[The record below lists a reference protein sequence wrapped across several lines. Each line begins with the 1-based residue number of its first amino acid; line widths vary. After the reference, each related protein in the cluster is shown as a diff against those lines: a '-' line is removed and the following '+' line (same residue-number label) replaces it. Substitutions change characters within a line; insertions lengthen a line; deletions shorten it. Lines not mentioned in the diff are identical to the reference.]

1 MSTSTAPSPRPD
13 APPPPAP
20 PSRTAPASV
29 DPGGPPRS
37 RRRTVLTTIGWWL
50 HGAARVWL
58 ALALLVYGLSKIV
71 LLQFGQADLGDAL
84 IPYGQMSP
92 MGLLWRMVG
101 FSPLF
106 QILSGVAEAGAG
118 AALLW
123 RRTVP
128 LGALLG
134 LADMVFVFVLNLCYD
149 VPVKQLSGALAL
161 LSLIVLAPWLPRVG
175 RAVLGHGALREGP
188 WPRLLPWRRADRVAG
203 TLAAIAAVAVAVGS
217 FAVLPLITPK
227 PTEDISAPTG
237 VWSVQH
243 DARPAAAQ
251 LAEDTRIQQLA
262 FGQWD
267 YGGRS
272 QVSIRRA
279 SGEILRGTYTRTGPS
294 TVHLE
299 LRPLRM
305 PGQSRQEIEDSEPL
319 VLDLAIAE
327 QADGHLRLTGTGE
340 DLLVAEDPSDT
351 VLYDRGFSWAPRPD
365 DPFNR

>member
-1 MSTSTAPSPRPD
+1 MRPGARWTRGHEHCCRPD
-13 APPPPAP
+13 
-20 PSRTAPASV
+20 
-29 DPGGPPRS
+29 PRA
-37 RRRTVLTTIGWWL
+37 RRRTVLVTLGWWL
-50 HGAARVWL
+50 HGVARVWL
-58 ALALLVYGLSKIV
+58 ALALLVYGLAKIT
-71 LLQFGQADLGDAL
+71 LGQFGQADLGDAL

-101 FSPLF
+101 YSPLF

-134 LADMVFVFVLNLCYD
+134 LADMTFVLVLNLAYD

-161 LSLIVLAPWLPRVG
+161 LSLIVLAPWLPRLW
-175 RAVLGHGALREGP
+175 RAVLGHGPLRGGP

-203 TLAAIAAVAVAVGS
+203 ALAAAAAVVVAVGS
-217 FAVLPLITPK
+217 IAVLPLIAPK
-227 PTEDISAPTG
+227 PTEDLSAPAG
-237 VWSVQH
+237 VWSVQR

-267 YGGRS
+267 HDGRAL
-272 QVSIRRA
+272 VSIRRA
-279 SGEILRGTYTRTGPS
+279 DGEVLRGTSSRTSPS

-299 LRPLRM
+299 LWPLPM
-305 PGQSRQEIEDSEPL
+305 PGQTRQEIEKSDPL
-319 VLDLAIAE
+319 VLDLTIAK
-327 QADGHLRLTGTGE
+327 QADGGLRLTGSGE
-340 DLLVAEDPSDT
+340 DLLVAEDASDT